1 MKTRTITVASDSFVQ
16 LKPARLI
23 ELEMLVE
30 RGSGHSPCAFMK
42 YHFTPTSSEIPAIY
56 LLSFTNLQTYNLLLK
71 AGNIVKNTEEFVSY
85 QLEKLFSGK
94 EVRYSVPPGTVRIF
108 AQDLIC
114 FYNGKIWR
122 KIEP

>member
-1 MKTRTITVASDSFVQ
+1 MKTRTITVASDYFVQ
-16 LKPARLI
+16 LKPARLT

-30 RGSGHSPCAFMK
+30 RGSGHSPCALVK
-42 YHFTPTSSEIPAIY
+42 YPFTAAPEIPAVY
-56 LLSFTNLQTYNLLLK
+56 LLSFTNLQVYNLLLK

-94 EVRYSVPPGTVRIF
+94 EVHYSVPPGTVRIF